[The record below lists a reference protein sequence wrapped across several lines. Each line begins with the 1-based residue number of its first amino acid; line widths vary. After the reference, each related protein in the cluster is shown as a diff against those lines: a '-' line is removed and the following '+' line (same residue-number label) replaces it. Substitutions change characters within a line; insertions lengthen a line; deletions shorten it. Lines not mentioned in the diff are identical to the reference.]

1 MTEILAIIIQLFL
14 FIFLNYFPVNK
25 FTTPKIYRSLDN
37 SNFNCFAINIIFLFF
52 IFLIASFSAVKLS
65 SILNVLLVL
74 YIFLFF
80 LKYKNIYYEVISKD
94 NFSLKLFFL
103 IINLF
108 FFFNTS
114 YNLKL
119 GWDALSIWI
128 FKVNNFY
135 NGNNYFNLF
144 SEDFT
149 HKNYPHLGSYVWA
162 FFWKNSL
169 IQKEYFGRLF
179 YDYIYLLSI
188 FILIDSFKKISNFYK
203 LTIVFIIVTSA
214 IYYHNE
220 FNGYQEY
227 LLFSLLVFWGK
238 LFLIINSEK
247 KLAHINFL
255 FFVLILLT
263 IIIPWIKNEGIFYS
277 LFIGL
282 IFLLTNKSIYKKIIL
297 IIAIAINTIIQI
309 LIIKY
314 LFSLNNIFQFSLDI
328 NSLLKNLDYKELFLR
343 LSSTT
348 LYLLYA
354 STKFLLVL
362 FNLLIIIY
370 ILKKKIFLINFKYF
384 FMFFLLNLLFIY
396 SIYVFTPFDPIWHLQ
411 TSVRRL
417 VFQTSGFYFLLFVE
431 LFNEKLIKL
440 NTIKKL
446 L

>member
-1 MTEILAIIIQLFL
+1 MTEILAIITQLFL
-14 FIFLNYFPVNK
+14 FIFLSYFPVNK
-25 FTTPKIYRSLDN
+25 FTTPKIYRSLEN
-37 SNFNCFAINIIFLFF
+37 SHYNCFAMNIIFLFF
-52 IFLIASFSAVKLS
+52 IFLLASFTAIKLTLIL
-65 SILNVLLVL
+65 SILLFL
-74 YIFLFF
+74 YIFLFY
-80 LKYKNIYYEVISKD
+80 LNYKNIYYEVISKD

-135 NGNNYFNLF
+135 NGNDYFFLF
-144 SEDFT
+144 SEGFT

-169 IQKEYFGRLF
+169 FQKEYFGRLF

-188 FILIDSFKKISNFYK
+188 FILSDSFKNVSNFWK
-203 LTIVFIIVTSA
+203 LTIFFIIVASS
-214 IYYHNE
+214 IYHHNE

-227 LLFSLLVFWGK
+227 LLFSLLIFCGK
-238 LFLIINSEK
+238 LFLIINSK
-247 KLAHINFL
+247 KKFLHINFL

-282 IFLLTNKSIYKKIIL
+282 IFLLTNQSIYKKVTFIVT
-297 IIAIAINTIIQI
+297 IATNIIIQI
-309 LIIKY
+309 FIIKY
-314 LFSLNNIFQFSLDI
+314 FFSINNIFQFSLDI
-328 NSLLKNLDYKELFLR
+328 NNLLKNLHFEELFLR

-354 STKFLLVL
+354 STKYLLVL
-362 FNLLIIIY
+362 FNMLIIIY
-370 ILKKKIFLINFKYF
+370 IIKKKIFLINFKYF
-384 FMFFLLNLLFIY
+384 FLFFLLNLLFIY
-396 SIYVFTPFDPIWHLQ
+396 SIYVFTPLDPIWHLQ
-411 TSVRRL
+411 TSIRRL

-431 LFNEKLIKL
+431 LFNEKL
-440 NTIKKL
+440 KKSNNINKFI
-446 L
+446 